1 MMLDGTDWVV
11 KVFVPMGSIV
21 CGPVV
26 GYTLAAGEGSAVTTA
41 EAPELGAVATDAGPE
56 GPGAVATAV
65 GPVAEAALFAGDA
78 EEALAAPVAVGPPL
92 ALALAPE
99 VAVGPPLALAPEVAV
114 VAPVAVGLPLAL
126 APEVAVAAPVAVG
139 PPLALAPEV
148 AVAAPD
154 ALAVAEA
161 PLTEEPVAATPVAEE
176 APAVEAPVTP
186 LATDLDADSTP
197 EAVLVADAPETGL
210 PDGEPTAVGGRLAVP
225 DIDAPVAVAVPE
237 TLSEVPDPGSDS
249 VPVGV
254 GALLSPDKVGATE
267 PPAVDDRIVEG
278 PKTILPLDVSLGSPD
293 VSLDNPDV
301 GRRPETSD
309 AAVETIGI
317 IVLPPAVTAGAL
329 EPETGTAV
337 GAGALKDDAGLAVT
351 DSAIEFMTD
360 GPFNVGLT
368 LGCIIIGGT
377 PLLEAELVVGITLPV
392 VGVDKML

>member
-99 VAVGPPLALAPEVAV
+99 VAVA
-114 VAPVAVGLPLAL
+114 APVAVGLPLAL

-139 PPLALAPEV
+139 LPLALAPEV

-154 ALAVAEA
+154 ALAIAEA

-210 PDGEPTAVGGRLAVP
+210 PDGEPTAVGERLAVP

-237 TLSEVPDPGSDS
+237 TLSEVPDPGGDS

-293 VSLDNPDV
+293 VSLGNPDV

-309 AAVETIGI
+309 AAVETTGI
-317 IVLPPAVTAGAL
+317 TVLPPAVTAGAL

-368 LGCIIIGGT
+368 LGCIMIGGT
-377 PLLEAELVVGITLPV
+377 PLLDAELVVRITLPV